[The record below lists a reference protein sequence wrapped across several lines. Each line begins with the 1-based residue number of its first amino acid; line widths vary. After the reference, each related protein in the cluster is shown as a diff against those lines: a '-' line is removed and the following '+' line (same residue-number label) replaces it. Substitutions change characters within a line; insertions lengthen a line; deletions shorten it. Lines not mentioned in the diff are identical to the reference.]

1 MSDEFIEGVK
11 IMLERMKTNPE
22 EFDGLMKGSG
32 EFSERLYTS
41 RWGGIMARYW
51 TVMTDAEKQAV
62 EAGLYEA
69 NRHNFT
75 AAVMDTLFNKGT
87 HEHGEFVYEVSQGKL
102 GHAVQGSIAGSGLGG
117 ALNSGVYNPT
127 LAAVASSNTPLNIAK
142 GNP

>member
-1 MSDEFIEGVK
+1 MSDQFIEGVK

-22 EFDGLMKGSG
+22 EFDGLISDSG
-32 EFSERLYTS
+32 QFSERLYTS

-75 AAVMDTLFNKGT
+75 AAVMDTLFNKGN
-87 HEHGEFVYEVSQGKL
+87 HKHGEFAYEVSQGKL
-102 GHAVQGSIAGSGLGG
+102 GNAVQNSIVGSGLGG

-127 LAAVASSNTPLNIAK
+127 LAAVASSNAPLTAVK
-142 GNP
+142 VNP